1 LSAMRRKL
9 GAMGESD
16 PWAPGS
22 NEDAPRTGRV
32 QTGTHGGRGPQA
44 VAPEKRE
51 NRGRYRR
58 RALKRPNTSSTSPK
72 QIEMAKRRAKALELR
87 LQGYTYEVI
96 ADHLGSSKS
105 VIAKDITRAMA
116 DLVTEPAER
125 VFRMEMRRLDAL
137 TAAHYASACDGD
149 IPAGQMMLRIIEMR
163 GRMLGFFDKERAA
176 GRFTI
181 TDASSAGAP
190 RRLELE
196 FVLPGKRIADMDGL
210 DAISPPCSRPSSPSS
225 SSLPSSS
232 SPSSRTM
239 DLKANPPSNGVSITP
254 WKKPGGTGWMGD

>member
-1 LSAMRRKL
+1 MSAKP
-9 GAMGESD
+9 GAMSKSE

-22 NEDAPRTGRV
+22 NEDAPTTGRV
-32 QTGTHGGRGPQA
+32 QKGTQGARVPQA

-51 NRGRYRR
+51 NRGRYRQ

-72 QIEMAKRRAKALELR
+72 QIEMAKRRAEALELR
-87 LQGYTYEVI
+87 LQGCTYEVI

-125 VFRMEMRRLDAL
+125 VFRMEMHRLDAL
-137 TAAHYASACDGD
+137 AAAHYARACDGD

-163 GRMLGFFDKERAA
+163 GRMLGFFDKERGA
-176 GRFTI
+176 GRFTL
-181 TDASSAGAP
+181 TDASSDGAA

-196 FVLPGKRIADMDGL
+196 FVLPGGHRIDMDTPPS
-210 DAISPPCSRPSSPSS
+210 APSWSSPRVSAPSSPAPTRIKPHPDDIV
-225 SSLPSSS
+225 L
-232 SPSSRTM
+232 
-239 DLKANPPSNGVSITP
+239 DKVQPPAFRA
-254 WKKPGGTGWMGD
+254 KRGGFDWS

>member
-1 LSAMRRKL
+1 LSAMRKKL
-9 GAMGESD
+9 GAKSESD

-22 NEDAPRTGRV
+22 NEYAPTTGRV
-32 QTGTHGGRGPQA
+32 QNSTRGAQLAQA
-44 VAPEKRE
+44 GAPEKRE
-51 NRGRYRR
+51 NRGRYRQ

-72 QIEMAKRRAKALELR
+72 QIEMAKRRAEALELR
-87 LQGYTYEVI
+87 LQGYTYEAI

-137 TAAHYASACDGD
+137 AAAHYARACDGD

-163 GRMLGFFDKERAA
+163 GRLLGFFDRERMA

-181 TDASSAGAP
+181 TEGTADAP
-190 RRLELE
+190 RRLDLE
-196 FVLPGKRIADMDGL
+196 FVLPSGQRFGADELMK
-210 DAISPPCSRPSSPSS
+210 STPPSH
-225 SSLPSSS
+225 SSS
-232 SPSSRTM
+232 SPRPTI
-239 DLKANPPSNGVSITP
+239 DLKPNPPSSGVPIMPLSSRKNTD
-254 WKKPGGTGWMGD
+254 WMG

>member
-22 NEDAPRTGRV
+22 NEDAPTTGRV
-32 QTGTHGGRGPQA
+32 QNGTRDARVPQA
-44 VAPEKRE
+44 GTPEKRE
-51 NRGRYRR
+51 NRGRYRQ

-72 QIEMAKRRAKALELR
+72 QIEMAKRRAEALELR
-87 LQGYTYEVI
+87 LQGHTYEAI

-125 VFRMEMRRLDAL
+125 VFRMEMHRLDAL
-137 TAAHYASACDGD
+137 AAAHYVSACDGD

-181 TDASSAGAP
+181 TDASSDGAA

-196 FVLPGKRIADMDGL
+196 FVLPGKRIADMDAL
-210 DAISPPCSRPSSPSS
+210 EPSRPDQHHVQQPVQQSRHDVLELSPNKPSS
-225 SSLPSSS
+225 GVPIMPS
-232 SPSSRTM
+232 PR
-239 DLKANPPSNGVSITP
+239 
-254 WKKPGGTGWMGD
+254 KPTDWMG